1 MIATVLGTHEPKRLS
16 DVEHAL
22 NQKCGDSVW
31 HMTKHRF
38 MEVVEAIDA
47 VADLLPNNFD
57 PDRAKAWK
65 ATVKL
70 KPPTGVEVTG
80 CRAYHFEQASGSD
93 KARKIA

>member
-1 MIATVLGTHEPKRLS
+1 MA
-16 DVEHAL
+16 
-22 NQKCGDSVW
+22 
-31 HMTKHRF
+31 RF
-38 MEVVEAIDA
+38 EVTTDLIVHCKVKVVVEADTKDGAIDA

-80 CRAYHFEQASGSD
+80 CKAYHFEQASGSD
-93 KARKIA
+93 KARKIG